1 MELLKFIIC
10 GNVDDG
16 KSTLTGRLLYDTNN
30 IFEDQYAD
38 HTNKST
44 GAIDLARVTDGLR
57 SEREQGITIDVAY
70 KYFSTPR
77 RKFICIDAPG
87 HKEYTRNMVSGASQA
102 DVAILLID
110 AKHGITEQTIRHAR
124 VCRFL
129 QLKHI
134 IIAINKMDAAGYL
147 EEIFHSIT
155 AAFEEQAGLGANM
168 QFIPVSGLTGDN
180 VTKPCASLSWYKG
193 PTLLGLLET
202 IDVSAPG
209 TRTGKFIVQQVI
221 RQEKAQY
228 LYGYSS
234 GTILQEQVVHLAS
247 GATLNMT
254 VESSSGN
261 SYCLKC
267 DIGAPVER
275 GDALVQGRSVV
286 QRKTG
291 LGVELFNLGSEPLKP
306 GAGYLFLAQSS
317 LQTITFQAE
326 KAIAPNDFGSAM
338 LDLEKPLFLTSH
350 ESIKGILIDPH
361 SKKTIA
367 AVHSL
372 YSSK

>member
-16 KSTLTGRLLYDTNN
+16 KSTLTGRLLYDTGN

-70 KYFSTPR
+70 KYFATGR

-110 AKHGITEQTIRHAR
+110 ARHGITEQTMRHAQ

-129 QLKHI
+129 RLKRI
-134 IIAINKMDAAGYL
+134 IIAINKMDAANYL
-147 EEIFHSIT
+147 EEIYHSIT
-155 AAFEEQAGLGANM
+155 AAFTEQAGLDANM
-168 QFIPVSGLTGDN
+168 EFIPVSGLTGDN
-180 VTKPCASLSWYKG
+180 VTKPCAGLGWYKG
-193 PTLLGLLET
+193 PTLLELLET
-202 IDVSAPG
+202 IDVSESQYS
-209 TRTGKFIVQQVI
+209 TGKFVVQQVI
-221 RQEKAQY
+221 RHKKAQY

-234 GTILQEQVVHLAS
+234 DGLLQQQLVHLQS
-247 GATLNMT
+247 GATIDT
-254 VESSSGN
+254 ITESQSGG
-261 SYCLKC
+261 SYCLRYEG
-267 DIGAPVER
+267 DVPVER
-275 GDALVQGRSVV
+275 GDGLMQRRAQVL
-286 QRKTG
+286 RKTG
-291 LGVELFNLGSEPLKP
+291 LGAELFNLGSEPLKP
-306 GAGYLFLAQSS
+306 GATYLFLAQSS
-317 LQTITFQAE
+317 LQQVTLVAE
-326 KAIAPNDFGSAM
+326 RPIPVNDFGNAM
-338 LDLEKPLFLTSH
+338 LDLEKPLYIVAH
-350 ESIKGILIDPH
+350 EAIKGILIDPH

>member
-57 SEREQGITIDVAY
+57 LEREQGITIDVAY
-70 KYFSTPR
+70 KYFSTAR

-110 AKHGITEQTIRHAR
+110 ARHGITEQTMRHAR

-129 QLKHI
+129 RMKRI

-155 AAFEEQAGLGANM
+155 AAFADQAGLDANI

-180 VTKPCASLSWYKG
+180 VTRPCASLSWYKG
-193 PTLLGLLET
+193 PTLLELLET
-202 IDVSAPG
+202 IDTSGPEAG
-209 TRTGKFIVQQVI
+209 TGKFIIQQVI
-221 RQEKAQY
+221 CHERSQY
-228 LYGYSS
+228 LYGYSHES
-234 GTILQEQVVHLAS
+234 IIRDQLVHLPS
-247 GATLNMT
+247 GATLDT
-254 VESSSGN
+254 VVESRSGN
-261 SYCLKC
+261 SYCLKYSG
-267 DIGAPVER
+267 DAPVER
-275 GDALVQGRSVV
+275 GDALMLRRGVV

-291 LGVELFNLGSEPLKP
+291 LGAELFNLGSDPLKP
-306 GAGYLFLAQSS
+306 GAHYLFLAQSS
-317 LQTITFQAE
+317 LQPVTFIAE
-326 KAIAPNDFGSAM
+326 RPIAVNDFGTAM
-338 LDLEKPLFLTSH
+338 LDLEKPLYVMEH
-350 ESIKGILIDPH
+350 EAIKGILIDPQ

-367 AVHSL
+367 AVHGL